1 MIARTRSRVALAAIA
16 FGLCYTGVIVTLVT
30 TWANSYLYSYG
41 FAVAFISGYML
52 WTTSGKLGTLD
63 LVPDYLFGVPVTLA
77 GIAMLAAGH
86 LGALVSLQQVS
97 LLVTLAGFIL
107 MLFGRRVFHL
117 TWVPLL
123 YLLLAMPIWDSLLGR
138 LRPPS
143 QVLSGAIAVS
153 LLHAIGVPAVQE
165 GTLIVLPNLI
175 LDVLPQCSGVNQLMA
190 IVAMTLPA
198 AYLWLRGLRAAPD
211 ACRYCCSG
219 RVLEQRRSNRHRWP
233 PRAPGVGR
241 R

>member
-1 MIARTRSRVALAAIA
+1 MRARPGTCSARWNFSDRPDEIRVALAAIA

-63 LVPDYLFGVPVTLA
+63 LVPDHLFGVPVTLA
-77 GIAMLAAGH
+77 GIAMLAVGH

-117 TWVPLL
+117 TRVPLL
-123 YLLLAMPIWDSLLGR
+123 YLLLAMPIWDPCSSGLGLQARCYQAR
-138 LRPPS
+138 LPS
-143 QVLSGAIAVS
+143 
-153 LLHAIGVPAVQE
+153 
-165 GTLIVLPNLI
+165 
-175 LDVLPQCSGVNQLMA
+175 
-190 IVAMTLPA
+190 
-198 AYLWLRGLRAAPD
+198 
-211 ACRYCCSG
+211 ACCT
-219 RVLEQRRSNRHRWP
+219 RSVCQPSR
-233 PRAPGVGR
+233 RAP
-241 R
+241 